1 MDGFIGWLT
10 SLPLAALYLALAAVA
25 AAENFFPPL
34 PADTVVALGSFLA
47 ARGEGTPYAAFLATW
62 IGNVGG
68 ALVMYV
74 LGRRYGARRLEQRL
88 MGDKGPRAE
97 ARLRAL
103 YGRYGVAA
111 LFVSRFIPGVR
122 ALVPPFAGALR
133 IPAGRAALAIGG
145 ASAVWYGI
153 VSYVGFRAGADW
165 RQLSALIA
173 RDGKWIAIAAGVVA
187 IVGGAI
193 WWFRTRRVQ

>member
-1 MDGFIGWLT
+1 MDSFIDWLT

-62 IGNVGG
+62 LGNVGG

-173 RDGKWIAIAAGVVA
+173 RDGKWIAIAAGAVA
-187 IVGGAI
+187 IVGSAI
-193 WWFRTRRVQ
+193 WWLRTRRVR

>member
-1 MDGFIGWLT
+1 VEGFIGWLT

-47 ARGEGTPYAAFLATW
+47 ARGEGTPFAAFLATW
-62 IGNVGG
+62 LGNVGG

-173 RDGKWIAIAAGVVA
+173 RDGKWIAIAAGAVA
-187 IVGGAI
+187 IAGGAI
-193 WWFRTRRVQ
+193 WWFRTRRVR